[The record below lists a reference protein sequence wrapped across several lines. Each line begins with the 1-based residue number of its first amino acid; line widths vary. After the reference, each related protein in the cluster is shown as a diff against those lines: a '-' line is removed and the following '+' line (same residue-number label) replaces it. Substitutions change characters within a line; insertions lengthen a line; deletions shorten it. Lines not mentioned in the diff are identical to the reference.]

1 MIYKNNINS
10 SLNTFFIWQDVNHKW
25 YIHVSKDIQ
34 NEFNNLK
41 VDEKFPNH
49 WETLPFSDEVIDTK
63 SKLEEFRDH
72 WQKRTD
78 NALLKIKEDAKKFVQ
93 EKQNEEVAEQIIREE
108 LVEHYLSGKEN
119 AASKFL
125 KMKEKELDRLE
136 QEHYQK
142 EFQRSLSFS
151 SPLGL
156 FSLISLV
163 LFLFLIF
170 GPELS

>member
-1 MIYKNNINS
+1 MIYKNEVIPN
-10 SLNTFFIWQDVNHKW
+10 LGDDYTFFIWKDENDFW
-25 YIHVSKDIQ
+25 YIHVSDDIKT
-34 NEFNNLK
+34 EFNNLK
-41 VDEKFPNH
+41 QDEKFPDH
-49 WETLPFSDEVIDTK
+49 WEAPPYQEGIDTK
-63 SKLEEFRDH
+63 RKLEKCRDH
-72 WQKRTD
+72 YQHLQ
-78 NALLKIKEDAKKFVQ
+78 NKESAR
-93 EKQNEEVAEQIIREE
+93 QIIREE
-108 LVEHYLSGKEN
+108 LVEHYLSGKETT
-119 AASKFL
+119 ASKLL

-163 LFLFLIF
+163 LFIFLIF